1 MKPAI
6 EGMGHRVQ
14 SSVISQQEEVV
25 VGSQALGW
33 DMDTGKGGGRTCPKS
48 QAATE

>member
-14 SSVISQQEEVV
+14 SSVISQQEEVA
-25 VGSQALGW
+25 VGSQALGHGYREGR
-33 DMDTGKGGGRTCPKS
+33 GKNLPQIPS
-48 QAATE
+48 SH